1 MTFSTAILTQLQAF
15 VRRMEILNPAE
26 GFLPSIGAAQM
37 RELRKILKAMDP
49 SFDTNEEKL
58 ALPLL
63 RALQS
68 AVEQVVSG
76 SGCPE
81 CPDCPPASVDLL
93 SFGLTT
99 VNGTDSTEYFAGV
112 TSLDYNFTELGD
124 GIFLS
129 SGDTLESISFSSL
142 EELTITGGFVF
153 VIGLPALVSADFSSL
168 TRWMKISPAAST
180 TCGISQ
186 CPLLTTLLLASD
198 FTVDEPFAGS
208 TDVFDFTGNALPQAT
223 IDFILVRAA
232 ATMTAVLPGGTQLQ
246 ILLDGGT
253 NATPSAAGLA
263 AKTTL
268 QARGVTVTNN

>member
-15 VRRMEILNPAE
+15 VRRMSVLNPAE

-49 SFDTNEEKL
+49 AFDTNEEKL

-68 AVEQVVSG
+68 AVEQVVTG

-81 CPDCPPASVDLL
+81 CPECPPASVDLL

-112 TSLDYNFTELGD
+112 TALDYNFTELGD

-142 EELTITGGFVF
+142 AELTITGGFVF
-153 VIGLPALVSADFSSL
+153 VLGLPALVSADFSSL
-168 TRWMKISPAAST
+168 TRWMKKSPAAST
-180 TCGISQ
+180 TCGINQ

-208 TDVFDFTGNALPQAT
+208 TDVFDFTDNALPQST

-253 NATPSAAGLA
+253 NATPSAAGLT